1 MVGSVSDM
9 SQINKIVFLLFLFF
23 STSVISAEGILKLF
37 VFEDGIPFENVE
49 VHIRKGSVSLTN
61 KDGAVEVKLT
71 VGSHIVRVKK
81 GNKNLAVIKFKIAPE
96 ETTQIIVSL
105 TQGEKNAKVDIEH
118 PEHKI
123 SQSGKIK
130 RGEIKELKKGFLK
143 GKITS
148 LEDKTP
154 VDGARVFIR
163 GWDQDTITD
172 NKGEFIIEIPEG
184 EWAISVIHPQF
195 STQTNDNIIVEEGK
209 ETLEV
214 IELTPASIELEEFIV
229 LQPHIEGGIAS
240 LTEERRE
247 SSAVVDVIGAE
258 QMSKSGDS
266 DAAAALRRVT
276 GITVVGGRY
285 VFVRG
290 MGDRYSTSLLNGAFL
305 SSPEPENRIVP
316 LDLFPTGVLE
326 SMEIQK
332 TFSPDIPA
340 EFGGGMIKL
349 KTKGVPEE
357 FFFNISFSMG
367 FDGDTFKKRMSS
379 QGGKT
384 DWLGIDDGS
393 RALPDLIKKETAGGK
408 KLVEKS
414 KYQSEGF
421 TAEDIQAMGRSM
433 PNSWKIGTATNLPS
447 MNGSF
452 SFGDRF
458 RFENIN
464 FGYMMGGSYSNGIDI
479 VSDKL
484 TRNIVS
490 GTGGEL
496 VINDEYRFN
505 SATNTILMSGIGG
518 LGLEIGENHK
528 FSTTTLLVRI
538 TDDNITDYSGR
549 FGEISGDIRVRQT
562 QWVERMLFFQQ
573 IKGEHKFPWLF
584 DIGFDW
590 FYAFSQADRDEPDR
604 RLTIHNYIDSTDSW
618 EISTFAKSNERVYS
632 QLNDVNHNLGTDL
645 TIPFKWWSSLE
656 NKIKAGFSMLLKD
669 RSVDTRRF
677 AFQNVGRMS
686 PDERALPP
694 EEFFAEENIASGK
707 LYLNET
713 TRPTDNYTANQ
724 KLFSF
729 YLMTDLQIIESLLFS
744 GGLRYED
751 SDQYAKTFELY
762 TSEPSEVIAPL
773 HTKDFMPAAILTW
786 KFYKDMQI
794 RTGYGLTVNRPDLRE
809 LSPAL
814 SSSID
819 GGSDTIGNENLKRAL
834 IHNFDAR
841 AEWYFSAMESISFA
855 FFYKKFK
862 DPIEMVYLTG
872 SDPVKR
878 PQNVNEAQNIGVEFE
893 FRKNFEFITDVLE
906 DLYLAGNFSYI
917 KSEVDTG
924 IKGKRPLQGQSPWI
938 VNLQL
943 GYDNTDIGT
952 TAAILYNAYGKRIS
966 EIGGVSNPDI
976 YEQPYHQLDLVVSQN
991 LPLDFSIRLRLRNL
1005 LNLKSEKYMGDV
1017 LKESYNRGR
1026 DFTVSLSWKY

>member
-9 SQINKIVFLLFLFF
+9 SQIYKISVVLFLFF

-37 VFEDGIPFENVE
+37 VFEDGVPSENHE
-49 VHIRKGSVSLTN
+49 VHIRKKSVFLTS
-61 KDGAVEVKLT
+61 KDGSVEVKLAD
-71 VGSHIVRVKK
+71 GSHNVRVKK
-81 GNKNLAVIKFKIAPE
+81 GNKNIAVIKFKIASG

-105 TQGEKNAKVDIEH
+105 AQGEKNATVDIEH

-123 SQSGKIK
+123 SQSTEIK
-130 RGEIKELKKGFLK
+130 RDEIKELKKGSLK
-143 GKITS
+143 GKISS

-154 VDGARVFIR
+154 VEGARVFIR

-172 NKGEFIIEIPEG
+172 KKGEFIIEIPEG

-195 STQTNDNIIVEEGK
+195 STQTNDNIVVEAGK

-240 LTEERRE
+240 LTEERKE
-247 SSAVVDVIGAE
+247 STAVVDVIGAE

-285 VFVRG
+285 VYVRG

-367 FDGDTFKKRMSS
+367 FDGDTFKERMSS

-408 KLVEKS
+408 KLLEKS

-433 PNSWKIGTATNLPS
+433 PNSWKIGTTTTLPS
-447 MNGSF
+447 MSGSF
-452 SFGDRF
+452 SLGDRF
-458 RFENIN
+458 KFEKIN
-464 FGYMMGGSYSNGIDI
+464 FGYMMGGSYSNGTDM

-490 GTGGEL
+490 GTGGQL
-496 VINDEYRFN
+496 VIKDEYLFN

-518 LGLEIGENHK
+518 LGLELGDNHK

-549 FGEISGDIRVRQT
+549 YGEISGDIRVRQT

-573 IKGEHKFPWLF
+573 IKGAHKLPWLF
-584 DIGFDW
+584 DVELDW
-590 FYAFSQADRDEPDR
+590 FYAFSKADRDEPDR
-604 RLTIHNYIDSTDSW
+604 RLTIYNHNSNDDTW
-618 EISTFAKSNERVYS
+618 AISTFAKSNERVYS
-632 QLNDVNHNLGTDL
+632 QLNDVNHNLGTDI
-645 TIPFKWWSSLE
+645 TIPFKWWHSLE

-677 AFQNVGRMS
+677 AFQNVGRMG

-694 EEFFAEENIASGK
+694 EEFFAQENIAPGK

-724 KLFSF
+724 KLFSV
-729 YLMTDLQIIESLLFS
+729 YLMADLQIIESLLFS
-744 GGLRYED
+744 GGVRYED

-762 TSEPSEVIAPL
+762 TSEPSEIIAPL

-819 GGSDTIGNENLKRAL
+819 GGSDTIGNENLKRAV

-841 AEWYFSAMESISFA
+841 AEWYFSAMESISLA

-893 FRKNFEFITDVLE
+893 FRKNFEFIADVLE

-917 KSEVDTG
+917 NSKVDLGTRG
-924 IKGKRPLQGQSPWI
+924 ERPLQGQSPWI
-938 VNLQL
+938 INFQL
-943 GYDNTDIGT
+943 GYDNSDIGT